1 MRQKKGLCFE
11 LKGIQEGNQERRDF
25 FEFVRILLNKEQDI
39 KIWSDGMYVSV
50 EYDDSDRD
58 FGGPIL
64 EWIDPTKEYIAEY
77 TDDEKENK
85 VSQPD
90 NIAFLENDEK

>member
-1 MRQKKGLCFE
+1 MTQNKCLCFE
-11 LKGIQEGNQERRDF
+11 LKSIQEGGQEGKDF
-25 FEFVRILLNKEQDI
+25 FKFIKILLNQAQDI

-50 EYDDSDRD
+50 EYDYSNRD

-77 TDDEKENK
+77 DKEEDIEK
-85 VSQPD
+85 
-90 NIAFLENDEK
+90 NIEVQV